1 MNITRG
7 KLSIEALNDFK
18 RQFLKNNKGATARIP
33 LKTALTS
40 RRKKNTE
47 FELSEAVFYKNLKE
61 TNKYNSIQ
69 FNFFQFNS
77 ILFCHKTAGTYSL

>member
-47 FELSEAVFYKNLKE
+47 FEWSEAVFYKNLKE
-61 TNKYNSIQ
+61 TNKYEGNPP
-69 FNFFQFNS
+69 NLEEFQDF
-77 ILFCHKTAGTYSL
+77 